1 MAEYFDTLFQT
12 GKELLQTLKS
22 KWKLSTLVDLITEK
36 AMPATVSEDKL
47 EEFYA
52 QRMKELYRIIYDM

>member
-1 MAEYFDTLFQT
+1 MSEIFDTILTT

-36 AMPATVSEDKL
+36 AIPAAVPEEKL

-52 QRMKELYRIIYDM
+52 QRMQDLYRIMYDM

>member
-1 MAEYFDTLFQT
+1 MSEIIDTILTT

-36 AMPATVSEDKL
+36 AIPAAVPEEKL

-52 QRMKELYRIIYDM
+52 QRMQDLYRIMYDM